1 MEFYGLSENDLQKL
15 FKLEVV
21 EFLSKLQIWEFPAQD
36 DKF

>member
-1 MEFYGLSENDLQKL
+1 MAYLKNYLQKL

-21 EFLSKLQIWEFPAQD
+21 EFLPKLQIWEFPAQD